1 MAHYLLCSYSDSN
14 SARGRGQVPSA
25 SSPSSVKS
33 ARVVGGIRM
42 RTPKKLGIRGQAA
55 IGSSLL
61 LAALCT
67 APAFAAD
74 SPIAKAARSD
84 DLATVKQLIG
94 SRADVN
100 LPATDGSTALLW
112 AAYNSDLEMV
122 KTLTAA
128 HANANVANKYGVTP
142 LIQAS
147 RTGDAA
153 IVKALLD
160 GGADVALA
168 HPEGETPLMAAA
180 QAGNVEAVEL
190 LLASGAK
197 PNAQESFQ
205 QQTALMWAAAEGH
218 TAVVD
223 ALLKAGADP
232 NLQAHVNLL
241 KDRKNADYPS
251 GGFTA
256 LMWAA
261 RNGHEDIVR
270 RLAAAGADFNARNGD
285 GATAMMITVVNDRFD
300 LAATLLELG
309 ADANDGSLYHAVE
322 MRDATTDWYAHDG
335 SKLRNNF
342 ANQRT
347 ALDLIALFLD
357 KGADPNK
364 PFVGQMHSAAMCC
377 DPFANASPFYRAA
390 VAADVEALKLLI
402 AHGANLEWTPTN
414 AESGGPGAN
423 ANVGKTRA
431 HGRDQRR
438 QGRAVV
444 RRSRLLARRSAAVP
458 RAVESHTGRRRA
470 LADRFR
476 RERQR
481 RRARR
486 CHGAAQG
493 RRSAQSRHA
502 ARAHRRRRGSQGQ
515 ERRRAHRAPAR
526 ARSSSRTTRR
536 RIRSARRRART
547 APRPKKS
554 SRCCATRRRSRP
566 SSPTRPRTRTRR
578 DEAIDLRCGRLRR
591 RGDRGGR
598 RRVRLVEARARS
610 RARRALGDARQVLRR
625 LPQRRRA
632 HRRSLVRAPASP
644 TASCRTRASGKP
656 RSRSCASA

>member
-1 MAHYLLCSYSDSN
+1 
-14 SARGRGQVPSA
+14 
-25 SSPSSVKS
+25 
-33 ARVVGGIRM
+33 M

-223 ALLKAGADP
+223 ALLKSGADP

-357 KGADPNK
+357 KGADPNR

-414 AESGGPGAN
+414 AENSGPGAN
-423 ANVGKTRA
+423 ANVGKTALLVAINGGKGVPLSAGPGYSRVGPPPFREPSNRTPA
-431 HGRDQRR
+431 D
-438 QGRAVV
+438 AA
-444 RRSRLLARRSAAVP
+444 RLLIASGANVNAVDPDGATALHKAVDLRNLDTLRALTEGGADLKAKNGDGLTALQLAEKLEPYDPAANPFGPQKGKDGAAPEEVVALLRAAAKGP
-458 RAVESHTGRRRA
+458 AVESHA
-470 LADRFR
+470 AADT
-476 RERQR
+476 
-481 RRARR
+481 
-486 CHGAAQG
+486 HGA
-493 RRSAQSRHA
+493 R
-502 ARAHRRRRGSQGQ
+502 
-515 ERRRAHRAPAR
+515 
-526 ARSSSRTTRR
+526 
-536 RIRSARRRART
+536 
-547 APRPKKS
+547 
-554 SRCCATRRRSRP
+554 
-566 SSPTRPRTRTRR
+566 
-578 DEAIDLRCGRLRR
+578 
-591 RGDRGGR
+591 
-598 RRVRLVEARARS
+598 
-610 RARRALGDARQVLRR
+610 
-625 LPQRRRA
+625 
-632 HRRSLVRAPASP
+632 
-644 TASCRTRASGKP
+644 
-656 RSRSCASA
+656 